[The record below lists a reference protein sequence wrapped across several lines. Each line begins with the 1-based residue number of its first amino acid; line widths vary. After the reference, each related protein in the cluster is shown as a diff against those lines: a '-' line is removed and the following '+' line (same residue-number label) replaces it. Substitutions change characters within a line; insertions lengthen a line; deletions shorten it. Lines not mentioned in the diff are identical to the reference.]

1 MYNIKRFKPK
11 TKEPVYITKYG
22 LPYEV
27 LNVCGV
33 NVEVPAKVPVRI
45 GD

>member
-33 NVEVPAKVPVRI
+33 DVEVPVRI